1 MLCVLRKNSHVFKT
15 GPGWYAARSAL
26 SRVRAVHGRDL
37 LISAT
42 LSCPW
47 HPRLRSGS
55 RGESGMESRV
65 RLSPEVTLISS
76 ILVLVT
82 VRSHMAHL
90 HLGGWGLAPFLFWT
104 RFSIKAELIG
114 CIHII
119 KRDSYRKP
127 TDGFPHS
134 REAENSVAAQLTR
147 LTVSAVRSVTGT
159 HLSWKAKEVRI

>member
-1 MLCVLRKNSHVFKT
+1 MRF
-15 GPGWYAARSAL
+15 
-26 SRVRAVHGRDL
+26 
-37 LISAT
+37 
-42 LSCPW
+42 
-47 HPRLRSGS
+47 
-55 RGESGMESRV
+55 
-65 RLSPEVTLISS
+65 SPEVTLISS

-90 HLGGWGLAPFLFWT
+90 HSGGWGLAPFLFWT

-119 KRDSYRKP
+119 KRDSYSKP